1 MFLEKPDSDLDEATD
16 RREKEG
22 RVREKA
28 KEKAGKAMEKEDR
41 WSRSDYL
48 PERWM
53 FKYSHSNKST
63 RVDIINQSGDVWKLK
78 SEILLNINICR

>member
-1 MFLEKPDSDLDEATD
+1 M
-16 RREKEG
+16 
-22 RVREKA
+22 VRDGAVE
-28 KEKAGKAMEKEDR
+28 EHVELMRKAMEKEDR
-41 WSRSDYL
+41 WTRSDHL

-53 FKYSHSNKST
+53 FKYSHSDKST